1 MIVVNKPF
9 YKKIDINFIGNTKS
23 YIKKNQLYIFIRTT
37 KKLSKEKIYCLTFPF
52 LGEEKAKPNTH

>member
-23 YIKKNQLYIFIRTT
+23 YIKKISY
-37 KKLSKEKIYCLTFPF
+37 TF
-52 LGEEKAKPNTH
+52 L